1 MTEVTV
7 NIQISAQDYLA
18 HYQGFAREVVAR
30 AEDGRLIRFPSNILQ
45 PFITRSGI
53 SGRFVISFSQDNR
66 FSGIRAI
73 T

>member
-1 MTEVTV
+1 MAEITV

-30 AEDGRLIRFPSNILQ
+30 AEDGRVIRFPANILQ
-45 PFITRSGI
+45 PFITHAGI
-53 SGRFVISFSQDNR
+53 SGCFVISFGQDNR